1 MLKQGSS
8 VTVLWQVSVEGQE
21 YTKNN
26 KNKLIL
32 ILFKL
37 STHLRS

>member
-1 MLKQGSS
+1 M
-8 VTVLWQVSVEGQE
+8 VLWQVSVEGQE
-21 YTKNN
+21 YTKNH